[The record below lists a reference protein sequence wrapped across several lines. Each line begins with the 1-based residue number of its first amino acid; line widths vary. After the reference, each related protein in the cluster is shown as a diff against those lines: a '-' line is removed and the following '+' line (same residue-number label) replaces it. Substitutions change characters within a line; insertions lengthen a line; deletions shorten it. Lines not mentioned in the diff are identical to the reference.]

1 MQLWIK
7 KNFKNQHEHC
17 KGDTEK
23 FVLLLQKDLL
33 NRYFSAWIYRF
44 LILSKINASNRLQ
57 TCKKSF

>member
-1 MQLWIK
+1 MKLWIK

-33 NRYFSAWIYRF
+33 NRYFSA
-44 LILSKINASNRLQ
+44 
-57 TCKKSF
+57 